1 MSFDIQLL
9 TLSEQLLRVRRHV
22 KTKCEFCMHRSQFW
36 SIGLLRRLRDSAR
49 IVETAHVVV
58 SEIYTDG
65 SGKQQKAQGHSLASM
80 KKRNLKFG

>member
-1 MSFDIQLL
+1 MAAPIH
-9 TLSEQLLRVRRHV
+9 TLSFGA
-22 KTKCEFCMHRSQFW
+22 KI
-36 SIGLLRRLRDSAR
+36 IGLLRRLRDSAR

>member
-1 MSFDIQLL
+1 MEI
-9 TLSEQLLRVRRHV
+9 
-22 KTKCEFCMHRSQFW
+22 
-36 SIGLLRRLRDSAR
+36 IGLLRRLRDSAR
-49 IVETAHVVV
+49 IVETAHVVA